1 MSEPSEVF
9 KPLHLSGDGSTRRVL
24 GVDDVE
30 SVVAADDPVGQR
42 LRQLLE
48 LGDGWHDGD
57 GLAPQ
62 LGAVEWVRDFAADLT
77 PQQLD
82 HLAVFPTLEGGVLVE
97 RQVSGTRWLLE
108 IDPDGDAHVATVPAE
123 GEPVIVAIEDGEDAI
138 RRLQA
143 LES

>member
-1 MSEPSEVF
+1 
-9 KPLHLSGDGSTRRVL
+9 
-24 GVDDVE
+24 
-30 SVVAADDPVGQR
+30 
-42 LRQLLE
+42 LRHLLE

-57 GLAPQ
+57 GLAPK

-82 HLAVFPTLEGGVLVE
+82 RLAVFPTLEGGVLVE
-97 RQVSGTRWLLE
+97 RQVSGMRWLLE
-108 IDPDGDAHVATVPAE
+108 IDPDGDAHVATVSAE
-123 GEPVIVAIEDGEDAI
+123 GEPVIVAIEDDEDAI